1 MPNSTFPTN
10 GTAPNNGTA
19 PAGSDAADV
28 TVPSPVPFFSPS
40 PSTAG
45 LPDIGPGPSPFSPST
60 SYMNGTGVDP
70 KVSSTM
76 QFSEIFYGISLL
88 VTVFVFAFFIKK
100 TWKKRSS
107 PMVYSAVDEDEEDKE
122 NGAECKDREYNDIEL
137 T

>member
-1 MPNSTFPTN
+1 
-10 GTAPNNGTA
+10 
-19 PAGSDAADV
+19 
-28 TVPSPVPFFSPS
+28 
-40 PSTAG
+40 
-45 LPDIGPGPSPFSPST
+45 
-60 SYMNGTGVDP
+60 MNGTGVDP